1 MCEYETVE
9 LNEEEWDYKL
19 LLRAADGTCR
29 SDVFYYFKGKNVEF
43 EVASISR
50 VKLRS
55 NIETTSDPVNPNLM
69 MFHGTH
75 VLNVKEILKHGFRIP
90 AKASHGRR
98 FGKAVYLTPS
108 SAYALRFCFT
118 DEMKDDFENEPDG
131 THKVKILVC
140 TIAAQLSDMLTYDL
154 KNKQNKKR
162 NKIKEEGSGVIR
174 FKERFSPS
182 DLNFKYDS
190 IGRLINV
197 GPIEDRGL
205 YACTNAKLQYKV
217 DEYCVYNPKDVVP
230 SYVIEYEVSWGPDEN
245 LYIKNLF
252 RNG

>member
-1 MCEYETVE
+1 MFKYETVK
-9 LNEEEWDYKL
+9 LNEDEWDYKL
-19 LLRAADGTCR
+19 LLKAADGTCR
-29 SDVFYYFKGKNVEF
+29 SDLFYYFKGKNFEF

-75 VLNVKEILKHGFRIP
+75 DWKVKEILKHGFLIP

-108 SAYALRFCFT
+108 SAYALRFCFNC
-118 DEMKDDFENEPDG
+118 DMMDAFENEPNG
-131 THKVKILVC
+131 TYKVKILVC

-162 NKIKEEGSGVIR
+162 NKIKEEGSGVVR

-205 YACTNAKLQYKV
+205 YAITNAKLRDTV
-217 DEYCVYNPKDVVP
+217 DEYCIYNPKDVVP

>member
-1 MCEYETVE
+1 MFKYETVE
-9 LNEEEWDYKL
+9 LNEDEWDYKL
-19 LLRAADGTCR
+19 LLKAADGTCR
-29 SDVFYYFKGKNVEF
+29 SDLFYYFKGKNFEF

-75 VLNVKEILKHGFRIP
+75 VITVKGILKHGFRIP
-90 AKASHGRR
+90 AEASHGRR

-108 SAYALRFCFT
+108 SAYALRFCFCH
-118 DEMKDDFENEPDG
+118 DMVQDFINKPNG

-140 TIAAQLSDMLTYDL
+140 TIAAQLTNMLTYDL
-154 KNKQNKKR
+154 KDREKNKR
-162 NKIKEEGSGVIR
+162 DETKEKGSGVVR

-205 YACTNAKLQYKV
+205 YASTNAKLRDTV
-217 DEYCVYNPKDVVP
+217 DEYCIYDPKDVVP